1 MNGTIT
7 NIANYGKSKLEL
19 LDTKTVRVRALR
31 RIDVRGQIH
40 IYDEDLALI
49 NKYLNTVNN
58 GYFSS

>member
-1 MNGTIT
+1 MNIQLFFE
-7 NIANYGKSKLEL
+7 NNKS
-19 LDTKTVRVRALR
+19 
-31 RIDVRGQIH
+31 IDVRGQIH